1 MGKTCLVI
9 IFNHR
14 YDENI
19 SKLRMLY
26 MERFSQ
32 LLFLVPFYSG
42 TDADVI
48 PVYESSFQFSGY
60 LIQAYS
66 RLMECDADYFLFTGD
81 DCIINPCINENN
93 VESEFKL
100 SGKEAFVP
108 RIWAEI
114 NSAGQFGWAHARG
127 VSMPF
132 RSRAVRWK
140 SELPSLEEAM
150 ERFALFYQHEY
161 EREYTD
167 TFFSRKLD
175 SESETEYFTAIAEFL
190 HLNGGSRK
198 VLYPL
203 AGGYSDFFVIKRER
217 LFPIARL
224 NGIFSAMNLF
234 VEVAFPTSI
243 VLEIPREKV
252 RAANELPDYFSKI
265 VWSESEKE
273 ELQSQFK
280 SVSELKKKW
289 PDNVL
294 FMHPIKVSVLEER

>member
-26 MERFSQ
+26 RERFSM
-32 LLFLVPFYSG
+32 LIFLVPFYSG
-42 TDADVI
+42 NDADVF
-48 PVYESSFQFSGY
+48 PVYEGSFQFSGY
-60 LIQAYS
+60 LIQVYS

-81 DCIINPCINENN
+81 DCILNPCINENN
-93 VESEFKL
+93 VELEFRM

-108 RIWAEI
+108 RIWEKI
-114 NSAGQFGWAHARG
+114 NSDGRFGWVHARG
-127 VSMPF
+127 VSIPF

-140 SELPSLEEAM
+140 SELPSYEEAM
-150 ERFALFYQHEY
+150 DRFALFYQGEY

-167 TFFSRKLD
+167 AFFSRKLD
-175 SESETEYFTAIAEFL
+175 QESETEYFMAIAEFL
-190 HLNGGSRK
+190 RLNGGSRK

-203 AGGYSDFFVIKRER
+203 AGGYCDFFAIKRER
-217 LFPIARL
+217 LFSIARL

-252 RAANELPDYFSKI
+252 QAANELSNYFSKI

-280 SVSELKKKW
+280 SISELKQKW
-289 PDNVL
+289 PENVL
-294 FMHPIKVSVLEER
+294 FMHPIKISVLEE